1 MTQKLDFK
9 ISSGLKNIIGKELIT
24 DDHIA
29 VFEMVKNSFDA
40 NAHNVQIIFE
50 KIKNPNKND
59 SKIII
64 IDDGIGMS
72 YKKLNDKWLFVGYSE
87 KSKAGKI
94 AKTYRD
100 KLKAGKRIF
109 AGYKGIGR
117 FSADRLGANLSLFT
131 KEKNKKPIHRLDV
144 DWKKFEVNEKEKFDN
159 IDVLYSKSNK
169 LPDEIPI
176 ENFKQG
182 TILEIS
188 LLNSNWNYAKLLKL
202 KRHLQR
208 LVNPAPL
215 SYTSDF
221 QIELQA
227 DEFVDEDSKKIKK
240 NRPFEAINGII
251 KNIVFEKLGIK
262 TARINCEVS
271 KTSITTTII
280 DKDKFVFKLKEKNT
294 FDELEDIKI
303 HIFYLNRKAKET
315 FTKTMGIMPKDF
327 GSIFLYK
334 NGFRIQPYGEI
345 GDDWLELLNRK
356 LQGLRRYF
364 STREMMGRVEVYGP
378 QLGLSEVSSRAG
390 GVIKGKSLDQLKM
403 LVLEKVVK
411 RLEKYVVEGIDWDPP
426 EDKVR
431 KTPQEINAD
440 SISLI
445 EQFVGQV
452 EDPHKKIEFNP
463 ELLSI
468 FKERQ
473 IENMP
478 ELIKNVEVIA
488 EYVTSKTDKEYIKRL
503 TSGLR
508 QSSQRLTTR
517 VSKAEKQ
524 LEVKTKENLFL
535 KKSLSMDD
543 VIAQNLN
550 HTISIAS
557 DTIKGLIEEAM
568 QSINEGANV
577 ESIKTLLE
585 KISMQNERVISLTG
599 LVTNAAFDLMHEHIT
614 EDLVAYISQYVQRVL
629 VDIDDGM
636 TYSIQNADIVYETT
650 FSPLEVAVMVDNFLS
665 NSQKAA
671 ATKMNIKFET
681 KNNFLHVFIGDDGEG
696 IEKDNEEFIFTR
708 GHTTTKGSGIGM
720 NHIQTIA
727 ESMGGQIRFL
737 GNNVNRFGKGACFEV
752 ILHEFTE

>member
-1 MTQKLDFK
+1 MTRKLDFK

-40 NAHNVQIIFE
+40 NAHNVKIIFE
-50 KIKNPNKND
+50 KIKNPTKND
-59 SKIII
+59 SKIFI
-64 IDDGIGMS
+64 IDDGVGMS
-72 YKKLNDKWLFVGYSE
+72 FKKLEGEWLFVGYSE
-87 KSKAGKI
+87 KSKSGKTE
-94 AKTYRD
+94 KTYRD

-117 FSADRLGANLSLFT
+117 FSADRLGAKLSLFT

-144 DWKKFEVNEKEKFDN
+144 DWKKFEVNQKEKFDN
-159 IDVLYSKSNK
+159 IHVIYSKKNE
-169 LPDEIPI
+169 LPEEIPI

-188 LLNSNWNYAKLLKL
+188 SLNSSWDHAKLLKL

-215 SYTSDF
+215 NYTSDF

-240 NRPFEAINGII
+240 NRPYEVTNGII

-262 TARINCEVS
+262 TVRIDCEIT
-271 KTSITTTII
+271 KTSITTVVT

-294 FDELEDIKI
+294 FDSLEDIKI

-315 FTKTMGIMPKDF
+315 FTKIMGIMPKDF

-334 NGFRIQPYGEI
+334 NGFRIQPYGEV

-356 LQGLRRYF
+356 LQGLQRYF

-378 QLGLSEVSSRAG
+378 QLGFNEVSSRSG
-390 GVIKGKSLDQLKM
+390 GVIKGKSIVQLKT

-426 EDKVR
+426 EHKVR

-440 SISLI
+440 SIELI
-445 EQFVGQV
+445 EQIVGQV

-473 IENMP
+473 IEKIP
-478 ELIKNVEVIA
+478 ELIKNLEVIA
-488 EYVTSKTDKEYIKRL
+488 EFVTSKTDKEYIKRQII
-503 TSGLR
+503 GLR
-508 QSSQRLTTR
+508 QSSQRLVTR
-517 VSKAEKQ
+517 ASIAEKR

-535 KKSLSMDD
+535 QKSLSMDD

-550 HTISIAS
+550 HTIGIAS
-557 DTIKGLIEEAM
+557 DTIKGLIEEIM
-568 QSINEGANV
+568 QSIDKDVNI
-577 ESIKTLLE
+577 ESIKILLE
-585 KISMQNERVISLTG
+585 KISLQNQRVISLTG

-614 EDLVAYISQYVQRVL
+614 EDIVAYISQYVQRVL
-629 VDIDDGM
+629 VEIDDGM
-636 TYSIQNADIVYETT
+636 MYSIQNADIVYETT
-650 FSPLEVAVMVDNFLS
+650 FSPLEIAVMIDNFLS
-665 NSQKAA
+665 NSQKAE
-671 ATKMNIKFET
+671 ATKMNIKFKT
-681 KNNFLHVFIGDDGEG
+681 KNNFLHILIGDDGEG
-696 IEKDNEEFIFTR
+696 IKKDDEEFIFTR

-727 ESMGGQIRFL
+727 ESMGGQISFL
-737 GNNVNRFGKGACFEV
+737 GNNVNGFGKGACFEV
-752 ILHEFTE
+752 ILHEFRE